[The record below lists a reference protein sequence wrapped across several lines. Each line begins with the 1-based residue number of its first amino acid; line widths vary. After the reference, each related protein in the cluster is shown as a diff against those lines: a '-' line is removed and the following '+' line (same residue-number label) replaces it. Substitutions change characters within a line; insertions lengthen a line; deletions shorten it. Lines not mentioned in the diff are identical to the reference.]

1 MWLRCKSDRYNY
13 FNLILIFSNEIKRN
27 RDRILEIYYFI
38 DNQREE
44 WTDMQMSMT
53 ETVDPETA
61 ALFGDDF

>member
-1 MWLRCKSDRYNY
+1 MFYAI
-13 FNLILIFSNEIKRN
+13 FIFSFPFGNEIKRN

-61 ALFGDDF
+61 ALLGDDF

>member
-1 MWLRCKSDRYNY
+1 MFYAIFIFS
-13 FNLILIFSNEIKRN
+13 FPFSNEIKRN

-61 ALFGDDF
+61 ALLGDDF